1 MSRVEPNRLAY
12 PMSIRIDLATTSC
25 TLVYRGDPSSH
36 SGQLLTTAVRTT
48 GLADVLSPMDHTAPY
63 GPSGATA
70 RDDRVERRTATRAQ
84 RQNLSTMPTSNVRS
98 ESVVDDSTPPNLTVG
113 SNRDTEGRASGST
126 GRPTRPQDRPR
137 PPVPTCAWSQQLV
150 WFESSAHLPNTE
162 EKGKFNEFMIHGS
175 AYTAGVDGN
184 MTLPDL
190 RRVAFR
196 LAQRSV
202 RNFWL
207 MLPS

>member
-1 MSRVEPNRLAY
+1 MFCLRWITPLLRSVRRNRARRSRKAPYANKSAASESQHHANVECKIGERGRRLDA
-12 PMSIRIDLATTSC
+12 AK
-25 TLVYRGDPSSH
+25 SH
-36 SGQLLTTAVRTT
+36 S
-48 GLADVLSPMDHTAPY
+48 
-63 GPSGATA
+63 
-70 RDDRVERRTATRAQ
+70 
-84 RQNLSTMPTSNVRS
+84 
-98 ESVVDDSTPPNLTVG
+98 G

-184 MTLPDL
+184 MTLRDL